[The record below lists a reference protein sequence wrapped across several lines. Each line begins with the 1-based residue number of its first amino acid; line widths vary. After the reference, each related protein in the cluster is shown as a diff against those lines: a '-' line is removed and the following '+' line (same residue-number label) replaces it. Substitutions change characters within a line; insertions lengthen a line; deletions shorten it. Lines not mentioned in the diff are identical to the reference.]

1 MKINFLKIIIIF
13 FLIIF
18 FGSCSITK
26 NLDVNDYILEKNRLT
41 VNDKLIQSD
50 SLNRLITQEQSKKF
64 FGIPIQS
71 LIYQSASKNSD
82 SIFSIWEQNKN
93 KRKGLKKF
101 LSEKQF
107 FQLKNYHKNWNE
119 WKLKNGKPIALI
131 DSFKIS
137 QSLNNFK
144 SYFQNIGYL
153 ENTAEFKLL
162 KNNLKE
168 RYATVDYIIKTG
180 PQYYIGDVSLVTKS
194 KIIDSIFK
202 NDIEKSFL
210 KKNGVFETLNF
221 QKERDRINSLMKNNG
236 IYNFQ
241 INSIF
246 FDVEIDSTREVYSL
260 PVKIIVEGDDYR
272 KHIIKEINFINVK
285 NGEEY
290 KEKSFLTN
298 QIEFRENEP
307 FNDSLRSKTIQNLNN
322 LDLFSFP
329 SIGYEYLSE
338 SDKELSAN
346 IFLNPKKKYGLG
358 FGFDIKQSD
367 IEDIGISFENRFKS
381 RNIFKNGE
389 NLELSAVGSIGKS
402 NDVTISQVYF
412 DATLRLPKF
421 IFFGSLNK
429 RFGSDIK
436 SFISFGSTNQK
447 NIGLDRTSFRF
458 NLNYA
463 WENKNNFFNFSLSD
477 VELINNR
484 NINNYFN
491 IYTNSY
497 HQLNQI
503 AQNNTSDPKYFF
515 EDNLSIPTG
524 VDSFINDVLNGSLT
538 LIEQSDVQRIQYVEN
553 RRNRLTSN
561 NLIIGSTFTVSN
573 NYDNRYDKGDFKQWR
588 FKLKTAGNL
597 TSILAKKNSDGY
609 KRISDLKFSQFIK
622 TEFSYIRH
630 WNISDNSLFAFRYFS
645 GIAIPFGNSDN
656 IPFSESFFGG
666 GSNDNRAWQVYRLGP
681 GSSGSSNEFNE
692 ANFKLALNFEYR
704 FNILGRFNGALFSD
718 FGNIWNVLDDN
729 NDKERTFESF
739 KDLNE
744 IAIGSGFGL
753 RYDSSLFIFRLD
765 MGLKTYNP
773 AAVKNRRWFKDFT
786 LKKAVFNIGLNY
798 PF

>member
-1 MKINFLKIIIIF
+1 MKLNFFKIIIIF
-13 FLIIF
+13 FLVIF
-18 FGSCSITK
+18 FGACSITK
-26 NLDVNDYILEKNRLT
+26 NLDDNDYILEKNR
-41 VNDKLIQSD
+41 VSINNKIIQSD
-50 SLNRLITQEQSKKF
+50 SLNRLIVQEKNNKF
-64 FGIPIQS
+64 FGIPVQS
-71 LIYQSASKNSD
+71 LIYQSAKKNSD
-82 SIFSIWEQNKN
+82 SIFNKWEQNDK

-107 FQLKNYHKNWNE
+107 LQLKNYYKSWNQ
-119 WKLKNGKPIALI
+119 WKLKNGEPIALI
-131 DSFKIS
+131 DSLKIN
-137 QSLNNFK
+137 QSLLNFK

-153 ENTAEFKLL
+153 ENQVEFDLSKD
-162 KNNLKE
+162 NLKE
-168 RYATVDYIIKTG
+168 KYASINYKIETG
-180 PQYYIGDVSLVTKS
+180 PQYYIGDVNLLSKS
-194 KIIDSIFK
+194 KIIDSIY
-202 NDIEKSFL
+202 NIYLEKSFL
-210 KKNGVFETLNF
+210 KKNEIFKTSNF
-221 QKERDRINSLMKNNG
+221 QRERDRINSLMKNNG

-241 INSIF
+241 INSVF
-246 FDVEIDSTREVYSL
+246 FDVEIDSTRDVYSL
-260 PVKIIVEGDDYR
+260 PVKIIIDGDDYR
-272 KHIIKEINFINVK
+272 KHNIKEIKIINVK
-285 NGEEY
+285 NSEEFSGR
-290 KEKSFLTN
+290 SFLTN
-298 QIEFRENEP
+298 QIEFGLNEA
-307 FNDSLRSKTIQNLNN
+307 FNDSLRSKTIQNINN

-329 SIGYEYLSE
+329 SIAYEYINE
-338 SDKELSAN
+338 SDDELSAN

-367 IEDIGISFENRFKS
+367 IEDIGVSFENRFKS

-402 NDVTISQVYF
+402 NDITISQVYF
-412 DATLRLPKF
+412 DATLKLPKF
-421 IFFGSLNK
+421 IFLRNLTK
-429 RFGSDIK
+429 RFGSDSK
-436 SFISFGSTNQK
+436 SFISIGSTNQK

-458 NLNYA
+458 NLDYA
-463 WENKNNFFNFSLSD
+463 WENKNNFFNFSISD

-484 NINNYFN
+484 NIDNYFN

-497 HQLNQI
+497 NQLNEI
-503 AQNNTSDPKYFF
+503 AQNNSSDPKYFTQGK
-515 EDNLSIPTG
+515 LSIPDG
-524 VDSFINDVLNGSLT
+524 VNGFINDVIDGSLDINEPND
-538 LIEQSDVQRIQYVEN
+538 IESVQYIEN

-573 NYDNRYDKGDFKQWR
+573 NYDNKYDKNNFKQWR
-588 FKLKTAGNL
+588 FKIKTAGNL
-597 TSILAKKNSDGY
+597 TSLLVKKNSDGF
-609 KRISDLKFSQFIK
+609 KRISDLEFSQFIK
-622 TEFSYIRH
+622 TEFSFIKH

-645 GIAIPFGNSDN
+645 GIAIPFGNSKN

-681 GSSGSSNEFNE
+681 GSSGASNEFNE
-692 ANFKLALNFEYR
+692 ANFKLALNLEYR
-704 FNILGRFNGALFSD
+704 FNILGRFNGAIFTD

-729 NDKERTFESF
+729 EDKKRTFKSF

-773 AAVKNRRWFKDFT
+773 SLEKNRRWLKDFT